1 MKVIGIL
8 MMIMNN
14 NSDNNDTYYKNEN
27 TNIAYNN
34 SGYENANNVDDG

>member
-8 MMIMNN
+8 MMIINN

-27 TNIAYNN
+27 TNIANN
-34 SGYENANNVDDG
+34 ISGYENANNVDDG